1 MNGSTSPA
9 AAIPP
14 AERRPRVWPGVI
26 IVALVWAAL
35 KLPNLLE
42 LEPQIAMKIVFNG
55 VFFLPI
61 AFLVWWLLFSRV
73 SWTERLFGLVA
84 CAGVGF
90 AAFTQFHYSF
100 RGKDPSDLMMS
111 LMFNILPVVMTTW
124 VVWLVVARWASRPV
138 RIAGLLAVFVA
149 TWAFFVTVRF
159 EGTTG
164 AFQPQFSFRWT
175 PTDEE
180 KAIAQH
186 AAVVQPANAA
196 AEVTAARLEAQPG
209 DWPGFRGPNRDGVV
223 RGVDIDT
230 TSSPTEVWRRR
241 VGPGWSS
248 VIVVGDSL
256 FTQEQRGAHEAV
268 VCYATLTGDETWCHA
283 DDIRFSEETA
293 GTGPRATPCF
303 DKGKIFA
310 VGCTGVLN
318 CLDADTGERVWTHDL
333 AAEFGAELPH
343 WGFTSSPLVVG
354 DLVVVFAGGRST
366 RNLLAY
372 RTGTGELAWAAAA
385 GETSY
390 ASPQVAKIDDQAE
403 VLMMTNH
410 GLTGVEPTTGK
421 VLWDVDLHV
430 PPSAPRSISPLPVS
444 TTAILVGS
452 EGDFGV
458 KLIDVKRVGKTS
470 EASARWT
477 SKALKP
483 AFNDPVVADGNIYGF
498 DGRIFA
504 CVDLETGTRRWKEG
518 RYGEGQVVLLADQ
531 SVLLVVSESGEVILL
546 SANPGRH
553 EKLGH
558 FQALHGKSWSHP
570 ALVGRKLYLRNA
582 EEMVCY
588 EFRSPVPVK

>member
-1 MNGSTSPA
+1 MQIEAYTPA
-9 AAIPP
+9 ADTS
-14 AERRPRVWPGVI
+14 AESVP
-26 IVALVWAAL
+26 ALVPKPIRRWYAF
-35 KLPNLLE
+35 LPAVAYWVILFLGKTLE
-42 LEPQIAMKIVFNG
+42 LPTFVRFASALLAGAMLVLFT
-55 VFFLPI
+55 
-61 AFLVWWLLFSRV
+61 LVWWWINRRTSLADRAIGFAIVVASGAVVIPLCDASTGVRGPGILMGPLPMVATLWTLAALLTRSAARGV
-73 SWTERLFGLVA
+73 QWVGLAAAMVLAWGWMPLVRINGLV
-84 CAGVGF
+84 GN
-90 AAFTQFHYSF
+90 TMPEYH
-100 RGKDPSDLMMS
+100 
-111 LMFNILPVVMTTW
+111 W
-124 VVWLVVARWASRPV
+124 
-138 RIAGLLAVFVA
+138 
-149 TWAFFVTVRF
+149 
-159 EGTTG
+159 
-164 AFQPQFSFRWT
+164 RWT
-175 PTDEE
+175 PTPEE
-180 KAIAQH
+180 EFLAQH
-186 AAVVQPANAA
+186 KDVSLAATSIRHVVSGPH
-196 AEVTAARLEAQPG
+196 